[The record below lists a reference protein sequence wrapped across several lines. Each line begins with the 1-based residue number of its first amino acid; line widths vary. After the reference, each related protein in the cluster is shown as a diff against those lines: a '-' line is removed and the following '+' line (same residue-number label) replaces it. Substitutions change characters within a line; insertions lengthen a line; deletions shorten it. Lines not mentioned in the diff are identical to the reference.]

1 MITREELED
10 WLDGCPCEEWFTC
23 SEDEGI
29 IHVAF
34 CFDPAETEEDEDC

>member
-10 WLDGCPCEEWFTC
+10 WLDGCPCAEWFTC

-34 CFDPAETEEDEDC
+34 CFDPEETEEDEDC

>member
-29 IHVAF
+29 IRVAF
-34 CFDPAETEEDEDC
+34 CFDPEETDEDEDC